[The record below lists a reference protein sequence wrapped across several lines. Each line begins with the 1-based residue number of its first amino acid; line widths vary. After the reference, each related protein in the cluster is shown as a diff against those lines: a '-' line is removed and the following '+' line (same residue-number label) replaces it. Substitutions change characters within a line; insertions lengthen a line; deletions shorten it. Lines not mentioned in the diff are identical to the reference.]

1 MKKLLTFLVVCLS
14 FSMLLKADAATI
26 VHKDMGYISVNATA
40 AKEIIPDTASIYF
53 SVDTSAPDSKS
64 AANKNKEASEKLIDS
79 LKPLLALEKS
89 DSIQTKSFILK
100 PNYKY
105 EKNGKKTFINY
116 TASNVIYVKTKNLAK
131 VSELIDTAVAN
142 NATSVNGLE
151 FFVENEQQFAGE
163 IAQEA
168 LSKAKVIAGLAASN
182 LGQKVKDIKS
192 LRVTV
197 YPQNSGSPYRAMA
210 AELKASNSVKI
221 QLPVEFGKI
230 KLEANVNAEF
240 YVK

>member
-1 MKKLLTFLVVCLS
+1 MKRILLLLGVFAALS
-14 FSMLLKADAATI
+14 LGLCTEAVT
-26 VHKDMGYISVNATA
+26 VTHKDMGYVSVNATA
-40 AKEIIPDTASIYF
+40 NKEIIPDTASIYF

-64 AANKNKEASEKLIDS
+64 AVNKNKDASTALIDS
-79 LKPLLALEKS
+79 LKPLLAIEKS
-89 DSIQTKSFILK
+89 DSIQTKSFVLK

-105 EKNGKKTFINY
+105 DKNGKKTFVNY

-131 VSELIDTAVAN
+131 VSELIETAVAN
-142 NATSVNGLE
+142 NATSVSGLD
-151 FFVENEQQFAGE
+151 FFVENEKQFAGE
-163 IAQEA
+163 LAQEA
-168 LSKAKVIAGLAASN
+168 LSKAKVVAGLTAST

-192 LRVTV
+192 VRVTI
-197 YPQNSGSPYRAMA
+197 YPQNNVTPYA
-210 AELKASNSVKI
+210 AAASARTASSAKK